1 MAHYIVGDVHGC
13 INELRHLLEAVAFQP
28 GRDKLWS
35 VGDLVGRGPH
45 SKQVLEFVVEL
56 GESFGCVLGNH
67 DLHLLSVLHGLKPV
81 NPNDFTDAIITSS
94 ERDFWIDWLRS
105 QPLMVSLPGHDTV
118 ISHAGL
124 YPEWTI
130 TAAQT
135 YAAEVESILRGD
147 NYVEYLR
154 NMYHIHPTGWHQVN
168 DKFERFRF
176 IVNAFTRMRYC
187 HRDNDD
193 KLHLDLTCKLHPRHA
208 DPEIQPWF
216 KFLPA
221 LPITWV
227 FGHWAALHGETERT
241 DIVGLDTGCVWGN
254 SLTLMRC
261 SDHRVFLQPAL
272 AR

>member
-1 MAHYIVGDVHGC
+1 MADYIVGDIHGC
-13 INELRHLLEAVAFQP
+13 IEELKRLLDRVAFDP
-28 GRDKLWS
+28 GHDKLWS

-56 GESFGCVLGNH
+56 GDAFGCVLGNH

-81 NPNDFTDAIITSS
+81 NPKDFTDAIITSS
-94 ERDFWIDWLRS
+94 EREFWVDWLRS
-105 QPLMVSLPGHDTV
+105 QPLMVNLGGQDTI

-124 YPEWTI
+124 YPQWSIAE
-130 TAAQT
+130 AQT
-135 YAAEVESILRGD
+135 YADEVQTILRGD

-154 NMYHIHPTGWHQVN
+154 NMYHNQPTGWHQVS
-168 DKFERFRF
+168 DAFERFRF

-187 HRDNDD
+187 YQDSDNNF
-193 KLHLDLTCKLHPRHA
+193 HLDLTCKLHPREA
-208 DPEIQPWF
+208 EPEIQPWF
-216 KFLPA
+216 KFLST

-241 DIVGLDTGCVWGN
+241 DILGLDTGCVWGN
-254 SLTLMRC
+254 QLTLMRC
-261 SDHRVFLQPAL
+261 DDRRVFQQSAL